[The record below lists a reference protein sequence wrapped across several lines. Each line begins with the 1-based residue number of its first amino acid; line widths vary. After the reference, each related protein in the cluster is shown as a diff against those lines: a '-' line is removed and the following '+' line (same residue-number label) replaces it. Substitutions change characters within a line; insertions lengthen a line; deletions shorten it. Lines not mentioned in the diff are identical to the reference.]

1 MERGKGA
8 IIRHSAS
15 FFLKSCAGKS
25 APSQNRTVNVPVNK
39 PFNLRQAQE
48 HNIYFGIVHRKK
60 TVILINS
67 HRGRQVERR
76 FMNIINKKIEL
87 SDGRVIEIETG
98 KLAKQADGSVV
109 VKMGGTMLLACVTCA
124 KDAKED
130 VDFMPLQVDYKEK
143 FASAGR
149 FPGGF
154 MKREGKA
161 SDAEILTA
169 RLVDRALR
177 PLFPED
183 FHAEVYV
190 TINLISAEKDIQPDA
205 LAGLAASSALAV
217 SDIPFGGPISEV
229 RVARIDGQLKINP
242 GFSEMDKADIDL
254 MVAATYDNIM
264 MVEGEMKEVS
274 EADMLEAIKFAH
286 EEIKKHCKVQMELM
300 EETGKTV
307 KRTYCHEENDEEL
320 RKAVEAFCYD
330 RCYAI
335 AKSGSAKHERSDA
348 FDALK
353 EEFYQ
358 TLPEEDREAKK
369 MMVERYYHTV
379 EKTAMRNL
387 ILDEGIR
394 LDGRK
399 SDEVRPIW
407 CEVGYLPC
415 AHGSAI
421 FTRGET
427 QSLSTVT
434 LGTKLDMKEL
444 DEVLVQGSEQFV
456 LHYNFPPFATGEAKA
471 QRGVGRREIG
481 HGNLAWR
488 ALKPMVPLAPENPY
502 AVRVVSDI
510 LESNGSSSMATVCA
524 GCLALMDA
532 GVKIR
537 KPVAGVAMGLITD
550 AERPNDRYA
559 ILTDILGDEDHL
571 GDMDFKV
578 TGTKDGITAT
588 QMDIKVDGLSYE
600 VLAKALE
607 QARQGRMHIMGE
619 MMKCISEPRE
629 DYKPFVPRIIQI
641 RVPGEFIGAII
652 GKGGEVIQ
660 KIQRETGTVVTITE
674 DNVNGVSEGIVDIFG
689 QDKESMDKALEWING
704 ICAVPEVGKVYHGKV
719 VSVLE
724 FGAFVEILP
733 GKEGLLHISELDW
746 GKTDKVEDV
755 INVGDEVDV
764 KLLEIDAKTGKMR
777 LSRKALLDKPE
788 GYVEPERRPRPATGD
803 RGPRRNG
810 GNGDDRRGP
819 RRDDRRMSDERRNDR
834 RDDRRAPRR
843 ENKQPRQENQLG
855 DFMTDAGFDAPDYND
870 PDIF

>member
-1 MERGKGA
+1 
-8 IIRHSAS
+8 
-15 FFLKSCAGKS
+15 
-25 APSQNRTVNVPVNK
+25 
-39 PFNLRQAQE
+39 
-48 HNIYFGIVHRKK
+48 
-60 TVILINS
+60 
-67 HRGRQVERR
+67 
-76 FMNIINKKIEL
+76 MNIINKKIEL
-87 SDGRVIEIETG
+87 SDGRIIEIETG
-98 KLAKQADGSVV
+98 KLAKQADGAVV
-109 VKMGGTMLLACVTCA
+109 VKMGGTMLLATVTAA
-124 KDAKED
+124 KDAKDD

-143 FASAGR
+143 FYAAGR

-161 SDAEILTA
+161 TDAEILTA

-190 TINLISAEKDIQPDA
+190 QVNLISAEKDIQPDA
-205 LAGLAASSALAV
+205 LAGLAASAALAV

-229 RVARIDGQLKINP
+229 RVVRIDGQFKINP
-242 GFSEMDKADIDL
+242 NFSEMENADMDL

-274 EADMLEAIKFAH
+274 ETDMLEAIKFAH
-286 EEIKKHCKVQMELM
+286 EEIKKHCKVQMELT
-300 EETGKTV
+300 EECGKTV
-307 KRTYCHEENDEEL
+307 KRTYCHEVNDEEL
-320 RKAVEAFCYD
+320 KKAVEAFCYD
-330 RCYAI
+330 KCYAV
-335 AKSGSAKHERSDA
+335 AKSGQDKHARSDA
-348 FDALK
+348 FDAIK
-353 EEFYQ
+353 EEFMQ
-358 TLPEEDREAKK
+358 TIPEEEREDKQ
-369 MMVERYYHTV
+369 MMVDRYYHAV
-379 EKTAMRNL
+379 EKAAMRNL
-387 ILDEGIR
+387 ILDEGQR

-399 SDEVRPIW
+399 TNEVRPIW

-427 QSLSTVT
+427 QSLATVT
-434 LGTKLDMKEL
+434 LGTKMDMKEL
-444 DEVLVQGSEQFV
+444 DEVLVQGTSQFV

-488 ALKPMVPLAPENPY
+488 ALKPVVPMAPENPY
-502 AVRVVSDI
+502 AIRVVSDI
-510 LESNGSSSMATVCA
+510 LESNGSSSMASVCG

-532 GVKIR
+532 GVKIS

-550 AERPNDRYA
+550 AEKPNDRYA

-619 MMKCISEPRE
+619 MLKTISEPRE

-674 DNVNGVSEGIVDIFG
+674 EQNNGVSEGVVDIFG
-689 QDKESMDKALEWING
+689 DNKEAMDKALAWING
-704 ICAVPEVGKVYHGKV
+704 ICAVPEVGATYHGKV
-719 VSVLE
+719 VSILE

-746 GKTDKVEDV
+746 KKTDKVEDV
-755 INVGDEVDV
+755 LSVGDEVDV

-777 LSRKALLDKPE
+777 LSRRALLEKPE
-788 GYVEPERRPRPATGD
+788 GYVEPERKPRSSSD
-803 RGPRRNG
+803 KPRR
-810 GNGDDRRGP
+810 DSDRRDNKAP
-819 RRDDRRMSDERRNDR
+819 RRDDRRGDR
-834 RDDRRAPRR
+834 RDSKGPRR
-843 ENKQPRQENQLG
+843 EFRQ
-855 DFMTDAGFDAPDYND
+855 DAPKAEEETPNTESEM
-870 PDIF
+870 F

>member
-1 MERGKGA
+1 
-8 IIRHSAS
+8 
-15 FFLKSCAGKS
+15 
-25 APSQNRTVNVPVNK
+25 
-39 PFNLRQAQE
+39 
-48 HNIYFGIVHRKK
+48 
-60 TVILINS
+60 
-67 HRGRQVERR
+67 
-76 FMNIINKKIEL
+76 MNIINKRIEL
-87 SDGRVIEIETG
+87 SDGRTIEIETG

-143 FASAGR
+143 FAAAGR
-149 FPGGF
+149 YPGGF

-161 SDAEILTA
+161 SDSEILTA

-229 RVARIDGQLKINP
+229 RVSRINGEFRINP
-242 GFSEMDKADIDL
+242 NFSEMENADLDI

-274 EADMLEAIKFAH
+274 EAEMLAAIKFAH

-300 EETGKTV
+300 EEAGKTV

-358 TLPEEDREAKK
+358 TLPEEDRDAKK
-369 MMVERYYHTV
+369 MMVERYYHAV
-379 EKTAMRNL
+379 EKAAMRNL
-387 ILDEGIR
+387 ILDEGVR
-394 LDGRK
+394 LDGR
-399 SDEVRPIW
+399 STTEIRPIW
-407 CEVGYLPC
+407 CETDYLPF

-444 DEVLVQGSEQFV
+444 DEVLVQKTEQFV

-532 GVKIR
+532 GVKIK
-537 KPVAGVAMGLITD
+537 KPVAGIAMGLITD
-550 AERPNDRYA
+550 EKNPNGRYA
-559 ILTDILGDEDHL
+559 ILSDILGDEDHL

-588 QMDIKVDGLSYE
+588 QMDIKVDGLSYD
-600 VLAKALE
+600 VLEKALE
-607 QARQGRMHIMGE
+607 QARLGRLHIMGE

-629 DYKPFVPRIIQI
+629 DYKPFVPRIVQI
-641 RVPGEFIGAII
+641 RIPGDFIGAVI

-660 KIQRETGTVVTITE
+660 KIQRETGTTITINE
-674 DNVNGVSEGIVDIFG
+674 ENGEGIVDIFG
-689 QDKESMDKALEWING
+689 ESKESMDKALEWING
-704 ICAVPEVGKVYHGKV
+704 ICAVPEVGAVYHGKV
-719 VSVLE
+719 VSILE

-733 GKEGLLHISELDW
+733 GKEGLLHISELNW

-755 INVGDEVDV
+755 VNIGDEIDV
-764 KLLEIDAKTGKMR
+764 KLLEIDEKTGKMR
-777 LSRKALLDKPE
+777 LSRKALLEKPE
-788 GYVEPERRPRPATGD
+788 GYVEPERRPRPAA
-803 RGPRRNG
+803 
-810 GNGDDRRGP
+810 GP
-819 RRDDRRMSDERRNDR
+819 RRDDRKGGNGGGRNDR
-834 RDDRRAPRR
+834 RNGDRKPRG
-843 ENKQPRQENQLG
+843 PRHGGEGSPKN
-855 DFMTDAGFDAPDYND
+855 ND
-870 PDIF
+870 PEMF

>member
-1 MERGKGA
+1 M
-8 IIRHSAS
+8 
-15 FFLKSCAGKS
+15 
-25 APSQNRTVNVPVNK
+25 NK
-39 PFNLRQAQE
+39 KL
-48 HNIYFGIVHRKK
+48 
-60 TVILINS
+60 
-67 HRGRQVERR
+67 
-76 FMNIINKKIEL
+76 MNIINKKIEL

-109 VKMGGTMLLACVTCA
+109 VKMGGTMLLATVTAA
-124 KDAKED
+124 KDAKDD

-143 FASAGR
+143 FYSAGR

-161 SDAEILTA
+161 TDAEILTA

-190 TINLISAEKDIQPDA
+190 QITLISAEKDIQPDA

-229 RVARIDGQLKINP
+229 RVVRINGEFKIDP
-242 GFSEMDKADIDL
+242 TYSEMEQADLDL

-286 EEIKKHCKVQMELM
+286 EEIKKHCKVQMELT
-300 EETGKTV
+300 EECGKTV
-307 KRTYCHEENDEEL
+307 KRTYCHEVNDEEL
-320 RKAVEAFCYD
+320 KKAVEAFCYD
-330 RCYAI
+330 KCYAV
-335 AKSGSAKHERSDA
+335 AKSGQDKHARSDA
-348 FDALK
+348 FDAIK
-353 EEFYQ
+353 EEFMQ
-358 TLPEEDREAKK
+358 TIPEEEREEKQ
-369 MMVERYYHTV
+369 MMVDRYYHAV

-394 LDGRK
+394 LDGRH
-399 SDEVRPIW
+399 STEVRPIW

-427 QSLSTVT
+427 QALASVT
-434 LGTKLDMKEL
+434 LGTKMDMKEL
-444 DEVLVQGSEQFV
+444 DEVLVQGTEQFV

-488 ALKPMVPLAPENPY
+488 ALKPVVPLAPENPY

-510 LESNGSSSMATVCA
+510 LESNGSSSMASVCG

-532 GVKIR
+532 GVKIK

-550 AERPNDRYA
+550 ADKPNERYA

-619 MMKCISEPRE
+619 MMKTISEPRE
-629 DYKPFVPRIIQI
+629 DYKPFVPRIVQI

-674 DNVNGVSEGIVDIFG
+674 EQNNGVSEGVVDIFG
-689 QDKESMDKALEWING
+689 DNKECMDKALAWING
-704 ICAVPEVGKVYHGKV
+704 ICAVPEVGAVYHGKV
-719 VSVLE
+719 VSILE

-746 GKTDKVEDV
+746 KKTEKVEDV
-755 INVGDEVDV
+755 LAVGDEVDV

-777 LSRKALLDKPE
+777 LSRRALMEKPE
-788 GYVEPERRPRPATGD
+788 GYVEPERKPRPSGD
-803 RGPRRNG
+803 R
-810 GNGDDRRGP
+810 
-819 RRDDRRMSDERRNDR
+819 DR
-834 RDDRRAPRR
+834 RDDRRGGDRRDSRGPRR
-843 ENKQPRQENQLG
+843 DGDRRDDRRGDRRDNRGPRR
-855 DFMTDAGFDAPDYND
+855 DAPKPETPEFGNENNND
-870 PDIF
+870 PEMF